1 MIKEALE
8 YIVGLRA
15 PVVKEIDESMYS
27 DKDLKRISY
36 NPLAEPLH
44 LHTLTGLVDYIKSNV
59 DTTKNNE
66 NLIVEVASPEKVYLY
81 TSLDK
86 ERKREQFAVVE
97 ARVPSFPF
105 NTFIGHEEFIINVQ
119 AKFLDDNN
127 SDRAKI
133 LSFAGTVEKGSV
145 AEYSDDGV
153 SQKATVKSGIINKE
167 EKIVPNPVK
176 LRPYRTFLEVEQ
188 PMSEF
193 IFRMKDKDY
202 GVSCAVIE
210 ADGGAWINAATKN
223 IKEYLEFELSEFKNI
238 LIIS

>member
-59 DTTKNNE
+59 DTTKNDE
-66 NLIVEVASPEKVYLY
+66 NLIVEVASPERVYLY

-119 AKFLDDNN
+119 SKFLYDNN

-153 SQKATVKSGIINKE
+153 SQKATVKSGIISKE

-202 GVSCAVIE
+202 GISCAVIE

>member
-188 PMSEF
+188 PLSEF

>member
-59 DTTKNNE
+59 DTTKNDE
-66 NLIVEVASPEKVYLY
+66 NLIAEVASPEKVYLY

-153 SQKATVKSGIINKE
+153 SQKATVKSGIISKE

>member
-36 NPLAEPLH
+36 NPLAEPLQ
-44 LHTLTGLVDYIKSNV
+44 LHTLTGLVDYIKSNI
-59 DTTKNNE
+59 DRTKNGE

-86 ERKREQFAVVE
+86 ERKREKFAVVE

-210 ADGGAWINAATKN
+210 ADGGAWINAAMKN

>member
-59 DTTKNNE
+59 DTTKNDE
-66 NLIVEVASPEKVYLY
+66 NLIVEVASPERVYLY

-153 SQKATVKSGIINKE
+153 SQKATVKSGIISKE

-202 GVSCAVIE
+202 GISCAVIE

>member
-59 DTTKNNE
+59 DTTKNDE

-86 ERKREQFAVVE
+86 ERKREQFAIVE

>member
-59 DTTKNNE
+59 DTTKNDE
-66 NLIVEVASPEKVYLY
+66 NLIVEVASPERVYLY

-86 ERKREQFAVVE
+86 ERKREQFAIVE

-153 SQKATVKSGIINKE
+153 SQKATVKSGIISKE

>member
-59 DTTKNNE
+59 DTTKNDE
-66 NLIVEVASPEKVYLY
+66 NLIVEVASPERVYLY

>member
-59 DTTKNNE
+59 DTTKNDE
-66 NLIVEVASPEKVYLY
+66 NLIVEVASPEKVYFY

-97 ARVPSFPF
+97 ARIPSFPF

>member
-66 NLIVEVASPEKVYLY
+66 NLIVDVASPEKVYLY

>member
-8 YIVGLRA
+8 YIVGLRE
-15 PVVKEIDESMYS
+15 PNLRVVGGSTYS

-36 NPLAEPLH
+36 NPLAEPLK
-44 LHTLTGLVDYIKSNV
+44 LHTLTGLVDYIKSNADV
-59 DTTKNNE
+59 TKNDE
-66 NLIVEVASPEKVYLY
+66 TLIVEVASSSTVYLY
-81 TSLDK
+81 TSLDA

-119 AKFLDDNN
+119 AKFLDDDK

-202 GVSCAVIE
+202 GVLCAVIE

>member
-59 DTTKNNE
+59 DTTKNDE